1 MRRLALV
8 ALIIQPLALAAAG
21 QAPPV
26 FRTEIGLVVVHAT
39 VRNQHR
45 EPVTDLASRAFT
57 VYENGTPQTI
67 TLFRQGDVPVSL
79 GILLDNSRSMR
90 GQRAAVEAAALAALR
105 SSKPQD
111 ETFVMNFADRPAV
124 DVSLTGDVSA
134 LEAGV
139 HRADSLGG
147 TALRDAVAAAQE
159 YLGRHARQE
168 RKALIVISDGN
179 DNASTIKEDDLEK
192 QTEQQGIA
200 VYVIGLLNRDDPAKA
215 RSGQKTLERL
225 AESSGGVAYY
235 PPAPDEASRS
245 IVDVARQV
253 RHVYTIG
260 YAPLAQALDGSY
272 RKLRVVA
279 KGRERLWV
287 KTRPGY
293 RAARK
298 VMR

>member
-1 MRRLALV
+1 MKRLALV
-8 ALIIQPLALAAAG
+8 AVLQPLVLAAGG

-26 FRTEIGLVVVHAT
+26 FRAEIGLVVVHAT

-45 EPVTDLASRAFT
+45 QLVTDLASRAFT

-79 GILLDNSRSMR
+79 GLLIDNSRSMR
-90 GQRAAVEAAALAALR
+90 GQREAAEAAALAALR
-105 SSKPQD
+105 SSRPPD
-111 ETFVMNFADRPAV
+111 ETFVMNFADRAAV
-124 DVSLTGDVSA
+124 DVSFTGDVHA

-139 HRADSLGG
+139 HRNDSIGG
-147 TALRDAVAAAQE
+147 TALRDAIAAAQE
-159 YLGRHARQE
+159 YLGQHASQE
-168 RKALIVISDGN
+168 RKALIVITDGN
-179 DNASTIKEDDLEK
+179 DNASTMTEEDLEK
-192 QTEQQGIA
+192 TTEQQGIA
-200 VYVIGLLNRDDPAKA
+200 VYAIGLLNRDDPAKA
-215 RSGQKTLERL
+215 RHGREALERL
-225 AESSGGVAYY
+225 AESSGGVAYC
-235 PPAPDEASRS
+235 PPAPEQAPGAM
-245 IVDVARQV
+245 VDVARQV

-293 RAARK
+293 RAAGK